1 VKNQNDSVIST
12 NTDLSDNSDLFEQ
25 TIKNINM
32 NKTLKRKNP
41 NLKYDKSDGHL
52 TNPLSPSHGKTKPV
66 YLFYRTPSNKDKKKI
81 NFLDNK

>member
-1 VKNQNDSVIST
+1 
-12 NTDLSDNSDLFEQ
+12 
-25 TIKNINM
+25 M

-41 NLKYDKSDGHL
+41 NLKYDKNDGHL